1 MRQFF
6 GVYVGT
12 AIGGAD
18 PDRQGRIRVT
28 VPSLALPP
36 SWARVCSG
44 AGREAMGDVVVAFEA
59 GDASRP
65 IVLGFL

>member
-6 GVYVGT
+6 GVYVGQ
-12 AIGGAD
+12 ALGGAD

-28 VPSLALPP
+28 VPALGV
-36 SWARVCSG
+36 SVMWARICTN
-44 AGREAMGDVVVAFEA
+44 AGSKGMGEVVVGFES
-59 GDASRP
+59 GDANRP